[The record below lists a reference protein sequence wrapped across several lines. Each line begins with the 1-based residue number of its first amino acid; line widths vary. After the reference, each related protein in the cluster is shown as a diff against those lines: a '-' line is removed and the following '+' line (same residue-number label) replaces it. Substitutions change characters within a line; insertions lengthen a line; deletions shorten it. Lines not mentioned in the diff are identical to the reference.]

1 MSVSDLC
8 LSAFNSDANSAREAF
23 LVAVVVASALCG
35 LLSSAFLV
43 KKHVRLPI
51 VCILTPKLLFTRKSC
66 VEVRWHGGGG
76 GGGGGGAGGGGGGA
90 AAANERGTT
99 PSLNIRLIHR
109 YLWFMAS
116 ASFSGAITWYAA
128 LQKQQADVTADGMSS
143 DCPSQLLVFALSESW
158 YMIYFI
164 FKPISLLTGTLALVI
179 PLLRLF
185 DISNVAT
192 GSIKRKIT
200 RVSRVIVALI
210 CTCCFAL
217 SFISCWYQR
226 PPLKTAPHLRIK
238 HPRV

>member
-35 LLSSAFLV
+35 LLSSAFLI
-43 KKHVRLPI
+43 KKHVRLPT

-66 VEVRWHGGGG
+66 VEVRWHGGAGA
-76 GGGGGGAGGGGGGA
+76 GAGGGGG
-90 AAANERGTT
+90 ANERGAT
-99 PSLNIRLIHR
+99 PSLNIRLVHR

-200 RVSRVIVALI
+200 RVSRVIVALV
-210 CTCCFAL
+210 CACCFAL
-217 SFISCWYQR
+217 SLISCWYQR